1 MTDLRAAL
9 ADALGPLYRVEREV
23 RPVGDCRLFVARE
36 VPTGPELLVKL
47 LPARLSLAVDSGLFE
62 RELLLVADRLRHP
75 QFVAPRGA
83 GRAGAFVYHT
93 RAFVAG
99 TTLRAWLM
107 RHGEL
112 PLRRTVEILRGVLA
126 ALAHAHAASVAHG
139 DLKPENV
146 LLADGGTLV
155 ADTGVVDA
163 VGHSLTGGA
172 AVAGAALCAPPYVAP
187 ERRDGGA
194 PGPRDDM
201 FAVGGLAHDM
211 LTGQPPAPGA
221 LAACWETGG
230 MPMGPHSAAS
240 LAARITA
247 DAAADGSAPGAVYAL
262 TNRISGNAVAVFRRA
277 ADGTLVA
284 AGSVATGGAGTGS
297 GLGSQGALV
306 LSDDGRWLFAVN
318 AGSNEVSAFRVGPA
332 GLSLT
337 SRVGSGGTR
346 PISLT
351 VHGSLLYVL
360 NGGGDGNISGFTVG
374 ADGVLAAIRGSSR
387 ILSGAAV
394 GPAQV
399 AFSSDGRWLVVTE
412 KTTNQLDLY
421 AVGPDGMATGPTSY
435 ASAGGTPFGFGFGHR
450 DELFVS
456 EAAGSASSYVLGGSG
471 GLTAVSGAVGPH
483 QGAPRW
489 LVVTKDGPS
498 P

>member
-163 VGHSLTGGA
+163 VGTRSPA
-172 AVAGAALCAPPYVAP
+172 APPWRAGRPAAP
-187 ERRDGGA
+187 PSSRPGA
-194 PGPRDDM
+194 RAAAPPGP
-201 FAVGGLAHDM
+201 
-211 LTGQPPAPGA
+211 P
-221 LAACWETGG
+221 
-230 MPMGPHSAAS
+230 
-240 LAARITA
+240 
-247 DAAADGSAPGAVYAL
+247 
-262 TNRISGNAVAVFRRA
+262 
-277 ADGTLVA
+277 
-284 AGSVATGGAGTGS
+284 
-297 GLGSQGALV
+297 
-306 LSDDGRWLFAVN
+306 
-318 AGSNEVSAFRVGPA
+318 
-332 GLSLT
+332 
-337 SRVGSGGTR
+337 
-346 PISLT
+346 
-351 VHGSLLYVL
+351 
-360 NGGGDGNISGFTVG
+360 
-374 ADGVLAAIRGSSR
+374 
-387 ILSGAAV
+387 
-394 GPAQV
+394 
-399 AFSSDGRWLVVTE
+399 
-412 KTTNQLDLY
+412 TT
-421 AVGPDGMATGPTSY
+421 
-435 ASAGGTPFGFGFGHR
+435 
-450 DELFVS
+450 
-456 EAAGSASSYVLGGSG
+456 
-471 GLTAVSGAVGPH
+471 
-483 QGAPRW
+483 
-489 LVVTKDGPS
+489 
-498 P
+498 

>member
-47 LPARLSLAVDSGLFE
+47 LPARLSLAVDSGVFE
-62 RELLLVADRLRHP
+62 REVLLVADRLRHP
-75 QFVAPRGA
+75 QLVAPRGA

-201 FAVGGLAHDM
+201 FAVGVLAHEM
-211 LTGQPPAPGA
+211 LTGQPPAPEAEPLEEVRSVPLGVA
-221 LAACWETGG
+221 ELVHRCLAPEPAVRW
-230 MPMGPHSAAS
+230 
-240 LAARITA
+240 A
-247 DAAADGSAPGAVYAL
+247 DAAAAL
-262 TNRISGNAVAVFRRA
+262 A
-277 ADGTLVA
+277 
-284 AGSVATGGAGTGS
+284 SVN
-297 GLGSQGALV
+297 L
-306 LSDDGRWLFAVN
+306 
-318 AGSNEVSAFRVGPA
+318 P
-332 GLSLT
+332 
-337 SRVGSGGTR
+337 
-346 PISLT
+346 
-351 VHGSLLYVL
+351 
-360 NGGGDGNISGFTVG
+360 GGG
-374 ADGVLAAIRGSSR
+374 
-387 ILSGAAV
+387 
-394 GPAQV
+394 
-399 AFSSDGRWLVVTE
+399 VV
-412 KTTNQLDLY
+412 
-421 AVGPDGMATGPTSY
+421 
-435 ASAGGTPFGFGFGHR
+435 
-450 DELFVS
+450 
-456 EAAGSASSYVLGGSG
+456 
-471 GLTAVSGAVGPH
+471 
-483 QGAPRW
+483 
-489 LVVTKDGPS
+489 
-498 P
+498 